1 MASDEHFFSTVVV
14 AIDKK
19 KTNAGETLWN
29 GGSSPRQE
37 MARAV
42 NDFIWAKAKSLTGVG
57 DRGASRGKKKGNKA
71 STAVSGEEVGLV
83 LAEAEIRRRRY
94 TAFMSDLVII
104 ALCCWFDTP
113 TLV

>member
-1 MASDEHFFSTVVV
+1 
-14 AIDKK
+14 
-19 KTNAGETLWN
+19 
-29 GGSSPRQE
+29 

-71 STAVSGEEVGLV
+71 STAVSGEEVGPV

-104 ALCCWFDTP
+104 ALYCCFDTP